1 MAIHLFLFFIGLTTS
16 FLQAQNYIGAVNSG
30 ASSNNQ
36 SPYSIGEI
44 FVVGTSEKNSSSG
57 TLGVFSTIL
66 KTTNGILSLVKS
78 DFSVFPNPAKNEIS
92 LKIENSSNK
101 LFEIYDLNG
110 KYILSKIYD
119 NNPIDI
125 STLSNGTYIL
135 KNQTKSIKFSKQ

>member
-1 MAIHLFLFFIGLTTS
+1 M
-16 FLQAQNYIGAVNSG
+16 
-30 ASSNNQ
+30 
-36 SPYSIGEI
+36 GEI
-44 FVVGTSEKNSSSG
+44 FVIGTNENNSSSG
-57 TLGVFSTIL
+57 TLGVFSAII
-66 KTTNGILSLVKS
+66 KTTIGILSIAKS
-78 DFSVFPNPAKNEIS
+78 DFYVFPNPAKNEIS
-92 LKIENSSNK
+92 LKIENLSNK

>member
-1 MAIHLFLFFIGLTTS
+1 M
-16 FLQAQNYIGAVNSG
+16 
-30 ASSNNQ
+30 
-36 SPYSIGEI
+36 
-44 FVVGTSEKNSSSG
+44 
-57 TLGVFSTIL
+57 
-66 KTTNGILSLVKS
+66 
-78 DFSVFPNPAKNEIS
+78 NEIS
-92 LKIENSSNK
+92 LKIEYSSNK